1 MKSNKKSL
9 IIKRI
14 YSLILLSLVSFLL
27 VNNVAYLHTH
37 YTSDGEYITHAHPYN
52 TSSDS
57 APIKT
62 HHHSKFEYSL
72 FKALHFFIISSTLIL
87 AVITAKNIFI
97 HNEYRYSYIYTCIEH
112 EYRRGPPSI
121 SKLA

>member
-1 MKSNKKSL
+1 MRSNNKTL

-14 YSLILLSLVSFLL
+14 YSLLLLSLVSFLL

-37 YTSDGEYITHAHPYN
+37 YTSSGEYITHAHPYN

-72 FKALHFFIISSTLIL
+72 FNALHFFIISSSFIL
-87 AVITAKNIFI
+87 AIINAKNIFI
-97 HNEYRYSYIYTCIEH
+97 HKVYRYSYTYTFFKH

-121 SKLA
+121 SQVA